1 MDVAAIELP
10 SFNES
15 MQSGVVGAI
24 DMSGKS
30 QEVAA
35 KAYACTSLI
44 ISSLI
49 GHLVVRCNG
58 CELKGCTA

>member
-10 SFNES
+10 SLNES
-15 MQSGVVGAI
+15 IQSGVVGAI
-24 DMSGKS
+24 DMSVEL

-44 ISSLI
+44 ISSLS
-49 GHLVVRCNG
+49 
-58 CELKGCTA
+58 

>member
-1 MDVAAIELP
+1 VDVAAIELP

-35 KAYACTSLI
+35 KTYACTSLI
-44 ISSLI
+44 ISSLSWAPCST
-49 GHLVVRCNG
+49 V
-58 CELKGCTA
+58 